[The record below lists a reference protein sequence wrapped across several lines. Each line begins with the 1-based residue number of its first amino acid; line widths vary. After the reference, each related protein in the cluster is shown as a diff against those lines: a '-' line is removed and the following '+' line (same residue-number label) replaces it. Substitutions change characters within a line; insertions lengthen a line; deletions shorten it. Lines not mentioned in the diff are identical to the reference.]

1 MFGLLRF
8 FLSYLVILSHL
19 TGSLYAEHFGF
30 YAVRA
35 FFVISGF
42 LMTSALHEVY
52 RFDGVRFWTNRLLR
66 LLPLYFLICLLTLT
80 AIILL
85 PSAAEQFHWSW
96 HHSGSVAEW
105 TSEVMA
111 NLLVFPLHFPS
122 PEFRL
127 VPPYWSVAVELEM
140 YVLLYLIAAR
150 NIECAMVVLAAGVV
164 FHVANVNAG
173 LIWDTRYFTAAGAIM
188 PYASGA
194 VMYFLSKLGVRVAPW
209 AAALALVLWLA
220 NLFLAGWTS
229 PESYVYGTG
238 YYLNGVIFAVV
249 VGGAAQLRFARPV
262 ARFDRALG
270 EIAYPVFLVQWVVGF
285 LVAVTF
291 FPGTQRGWLLT
302 LVATPFIIAAGFA
315 LALVNRRFI
324 EPVRLRLR
332 ETPRESPV
340 ALDGATARAG

>member
-1 MFGLLRF
+1 MFGLVRF
-8 FLSYLVILSHL
+8 FLSYLVVLSHL
-19 TGSLYAEHFGF
+19 TGSVYAEHFGF

-66 LLPLYFLICLLTLT
+66 LLPPYYFVCLLTLA

-85 PSAAEQFHWSW
+85 PSAAEQFHWR
-96 HHSGSVAEW
+96 HSGSVAEW

-140 YVLLYLIAAR
+140 
-150 NIECAMVVLAAGVV
+150 
-164 FHVANVNAG
+164 
-173 LIWDTRYFTAAGAIM
+173 
-188 PYASGA
+188 
-194 VMYFLSKLGVRVAPW
+194 LSVRWSCWPP
-209 AAALALVLWLA
+209 ALS
-220 NLFLAGWTS
+220 FTS
-229 PESYVYGTG
+229 PTSTPGWSG
-238 YYLNGVIFAVV
+238 I
-249 VGGAAQLRFARPV
+249 RPV

-270 EIAYPVFLVQWVVGF
+270 EIAYPVFLVQWLVGF

-315 LALVNRRFI
+315 LALVNRRFV

-332 ETPRESPV
+332 ETPRESPL